1 MKKIKLEKPTSGSQ
15 LVLQTLK
22 ELGVEII
29 FGYPGG
35 AMLPLYD
42 AIHNFEGIQ
51 HILARHEQGATH
63 EAEGY
68 AKSSGKVG
76 VVVVTSGPG
85 ATNAVTG
92 IADAYLDSVPL
103 LVFTGQVGRQSIG
116 KDAFQEADTVGITAP
131 ITKYNYQIRETADI
145 PRIVTEAYYLAK
157 TGRPGPVEIDLPKD
171 VSTFEVT
178 EINDPILNLPHYH
191 ESEKA
196 TDEQLQ
202 ELLTELS
209 VSKKPV
215 IIAGGGIN
223 YSGSVDIFRAF
234 VEKYQ
239 IPVVST
245 LLGLGTL
252 PISHELQLGMA
263 GMHGSYAANMAL
275 VEADYIINLGSR
287 FDDRV
292 VSNPAKFAKN
302 AVVAHIDIDAAE
314 LGKIVKTDIPILSD
328 LKVALS
334 RLLQLN
340 NVKTDFNDWIKT
352 VIENKEKAPFTYE
365 PQNHDIRPQETIKLI
380 GEYTQGDAIIVTDVG
395 QHQMWV
401 AQYYPYKNARQLI
414 TSGGMGTMGFGIPAA
429 IGAKLAQPNKNVIV
443 FVGDGGFQMTNQ
455 ELALLNGY
463 GIAIKVVLINNHSLG
478 MVRQWQES
486 FYEERRSQSVFD
498 VEPNF
503 QLLAEAYGIK
513 HVKLDNPK
521 TLADDLKIIT
531 EDEPMLIE
539 VLISKSEHVLP
550 MIPAGLHND
559 EMIGLHFTDENEE
572 VDNA

>member
-145 PRIVTEAYYLAK
+145 PRIVTEAYYLAR

-171 VSTFEVT
+171 VSTLEVT
-178 EINDPILNLPHYH
+178 EINDPSLNLPHYH

-209 VSKKPV
+209 ISKKPV

-328 LKVALS
+328 LKVALN

-340 NVKTDFNDWIKT
+340 KVKTDFNDWIKT

-513 HVKLDNPK
+513 HVKLDNPR
-521 TLADDLKIIT
+521 TLAEDLKIIT

-559 EMIGLHFTDENEE
+559 EMIGLCFTDENEE

>member
-116 KDAFQEADTVGITAP
+116 KDAFQEADTVGITSP

-145 PRIVTEAYYLAK
+145 PRIVTEAYYLAR

-171 VSTFEVT
+171 VSTLEVT
-178 EINDPILNLPHYH
+178 EINDPSLNLPHYH

>member
-145 PRIVTEAYYLAK
+145 PRIVTEAYYLAR

-171 VSTFEVT
+171 VSTLEVT
-178 EINDPILNLPHYH
+178 EINDPSLNLPHYH

-328 LKVALS
+328 LKAALS

-498 VEPNF
+498 IEPNF

>member
-103 LVFTGQVGRQSIG
+103 LVFTGQVGRLSIG

-145 PRIVTEAYYLAK
+145 PRIVTEAYYLAR

-171 VSTFEVT
+171 VSTLEVT
-178 EINDPILNLPHYH
+178 EINDPSLNLPHYH

-328 LKVALS
+328 LKAALS

-340 NVKTDFNDWIKT
+340 KVRTDFNDWIKT
-352 VIENKEKAPFTYE
+352 VTKNKEKAPFTYE

-463 GIAIKVVLINNHSLG
+463 GITIKVVLINNHSLG

>member
-145 PRIVTEAYYLAK
+145 PRIVTEAYYLAR

-171 VSTFEVT
+171 VSTLEVT
-178 EINDPILNLPHYH
+178 EINDPSLNLPHYH

-340 NVKTDFNDWIKT
+340 KVKTDFNDWIKT

>member
-145 PRIVTEAYYLAK
+145 PRIVTEAYYLAR

-171 VSTFEVT
+171 VSILEVT
-178 EINDPILNLPHYH
+178 EINDPSLNLPHYH

-340 NVKTDFNDWIKT
+340 KVKTDFNDWIKT

-463 GIAIKVVLINNHSLG
+463 GITIKVVLINNHSLG

-531 EDEPMLIE
+531 EGEPMLIE

-559 EMIGLHFTDENEE
+559 EMIGLHFTDKNEE

>member
-145 PRIVTEAYYLAK
+145 PRIVTEAYYLAR

-171 VSTFEVT
+171 VSTLEVT
-178 EINDPILNLPHYH
+178 EINDPSLNLPHYH

-328 LKVALS
+328 LKAALS

-340 NVKTDFNDWIKT
+340 KVKTDFNDWIKT

-486 FYEERRSQSVFD
+486 FYEERCSQSVFD
-498 VEPNF
+498 IEPNF

-559 EMIGLHFTDENEE
+559 EMIGLHFTDKNEE

>member
-171 VSTFEVT
+171 VSTLEVT
-178 EINDPILNLPHYH
+178 EINDPSLNLPHYH

-328 LKVALS
+328 LKAALS

-340 NVKTDFNDWIKT
+340 KVRTDFNDWIKT
-352 VIENKEKAPFTYE
+352 VTKNKEKAPFTYE

-463 GIAIKVVLINNHSLG
+463 GITIKVVLINNHSLG

-559 EMIGLHFTDENEE
+559 EMIGLHFTDKNEE

>member
-76 VVVVTSGPG
+76 IVVVTSGPG

-145 PRIVTEAYYLAK
+145 PRIVTEAYYLAR

-171 VSTFEVT
+171 VSTLEVT
-178 EINDPILNLPHYH
+178 EINDPSLNLPHYH

-463 GIAIKVVLINNHSLG
+463 GITIKVVLINNHSLG

-559 EMIGLHFTDENEE
+559 EMIGLHFTDKNEE

>member
-103 LVFTGQVGRQSIG
+103 LVFTGQVGRLSIG
-116 KDAFQEADTVGITAP
+116 KDAFQEADTVGITSP

-145 PRIVTEAYYLAK
+145 PRIVTEAYYLAR

-171 VSTFEVT
+171 VSILEVT
-178 EINDPILNLPHYH
+178 EINDPSLNLPHYH

-328 LKVALS
+328 LKAALS

-340 NVKTDFNDWIKT
+340 KVKTDFNDWIKT

>member
-145 PRIVTEAYYLAK
+145 PRIVTEAYYLAR

-171 VSTFEVT
+171 VSTLEVT
-178 EINDPILNLPHYH
+178 EINDPSLNLPHYH

-314 LGKIVKTDIPILSD
+314 FGKIVKTDIPILSD

-340 NVKTDFNDWIKT
+340 KVKTDFNDWIKT

>member
-76 VVVVTSGPG
+76 IVVVTSGPG

-145 PRIVTEAYYLAK
+145 PRIVTEAYYLAR

-171 VSTFEVT
+171 VSTLEVT
-178 EINDPILNLPHYH
+178 EINDPSLNLPHYH

-209 VSKKPV
+209 ISKKPV

-340 NVKTDFNDWIKT
+340 KVKTDFNDWIKT

>member
-103 LVFTGQVGRQSIG
+103 LVFTGQVGRLSIG

-145 PRIVTEAYYLAK
+145 PRIVTEAYYLAR

-171 VSTFEVT
+171 VSTLEVT
-178 EINDPILNLPHYH
+178 EINDPSLNLPHYH

-340 NVKTDFNDWIKT
+340 KVKTDFNDWIKT
-352 VIENKEKAPFTYE
+352 VTKNKEKAPFTYE

-550 MIPAGLHND
+550 MIPAGLHSD

>member
-145 PRIVTEAYYLAK
+145 PRIVTEAYYLAR

-171 VSTFEVT
+171 VSTLEVT
-178 EINDPILNLPHYH
+178 EINDPSLNLPHYH

-215 IIAGGGIN
+215 VIAGGGIN

-328 LKVALS
+328 LKAALS

-340 NVKTDFNDWIKT
+340 KVRTDFNDWIKT

-559 EMIGLHFTDENEE
+559 EMIGLHFTDKNEE

>member
-145 PRIVTEAYYLAK
+145 PRIVTEAYYLAR

-171 VSTFEVT
+171 VSILEVT
-178 EINDPILNLPHYH
+178 EINDPSLNLPHYH

-328 LKVALS
+328 LKAALS

-340 NVKTDFNDWIKT
+340 KVKTDFNDWIKT

-559 EMIGLHFTDENEE
+559 EMIGLHFTDKNEE

>member
-103 LVFTGQVGRQSIG
+103 LVFTGQVGRLSIG
-116 KDAFQEADTVGITAP
+116 KDAFQEADTVGITSP

-145 PRIVTEAYYLAK
+145 PRIVTEAYYLAR

-171 VSTFEVT
+171 VSSLEVT
-178 EINDPILNLPHYH
+178 EINDPSLNLPHYH

-328 LKVALS
+328 LKAALS

-340 NVKTDFNDWIKT
+340 KVKTDFNDWIKT

>member
-145 PRIVTEAYYLAK
+145 PRIVTEAYYLAR

-171 VSTFEVT
+171 VSTLEVT
-178 EINDPILNLPHYH
+178 EINDPSLNLPHYH
-191 ESEKA
+191 ESERA

-340 NVKTDFNDWIKT
+340 KVKTDFNDWIKT

-513 HVKLDNPK
+513 HVMLDNPK

>member
-103 LVFTGQVGRQSIG
+103 LVFTGQVGRLSIG

-145 PRIVTEAYYLAK
+145 PRIVTEAYYLAR

-171 VSTFEVT
+171 VSTLEVT
-178 EINDPILNLPHYH
+178 EINDPSLNLPHYH

-328 LKVALS
+328 LKAALS

-340 NVKTDFNDWIKT
+340 KVRTDFNDWIKT
-352 VIENKEKAPFTYE
+352 VTKNKEKAPFTYE

-550 MIPAGLHND
+550 MIPAGLHSD

>member
-42 AIHNFEGIQ
+42 TIHNFEGIQ

-103 LVFTGQVGRQSIG
+103 LVFTGQVGRLSIG

-145 PRIVTEAYYLAK
+145 TRIVTEAYYLAR

-171 VSTFEVT
+171 VSTLEVT
-178 EINDPILNLPHYH
+178 EINDPSLNLPHYH

-328 LKVALS
+328 LKAALS

-340 NVKTDFNDWIKT
+340 KVKTDFNDWIKT